1 MFSNI
6 WFWIAVVELAIVLI
20 LVLLSRT
27 HHKVQPT
34 NQMARGKPRRDKNS
48 VSKQTGTITNI
59 YHGFMYFGTKPVTC
73 IEVTLSG
80 GDLFHLGIPGH
91 DYSFREGATLEFWP
105 TQETVTNTRVQRSQ
119 LEKDG
124 TTSRWEEKI
133 DYYAITRY
141 RIVPSETGETEV
153 D

>member
-80 GDLFHLGIPGH
+80 GD
-91 DYSFREGATLEFWP
+91 
-105 TQETVTNTRVQRSQ
+105 RS
-119 LEKDG
+119 ENCK
-124 TTSRWEEKI
+124 T
-133 DYYAITRY
+133 TRY
-141 RIVPSETGETEV
+141 SPHLCAYVGMVGYPNDNSVFWFINSSRGIRRIHPGS